1 MRRLVPFLIILFSF
15 CGLNS
20 YGAMEYEREESIG
33 YITGEQAALQFFQK
47 GMSAAFGIGF
57 DGDERLRDSRQSF
70 LGGFEGIGGFM
81 RTP

>member
-1 MRRLVPFLIILFSF
+1 LIILFSF

-47 GMSAAFGIGF
+47 GMSAAFSIGF
-57 DGDERLRDSRQSF
+57 DGLMDNHQLLMTQMFRVQKTTNRMQ
-70 LGGFEGIGGFM
+70 GI
-81 RTP
+81 